1 MKNTFKLL
9 QIFAITCVFGVANA
23 NAQSLLNYST
33 YGDTDSVVVKESS
46 LLPSAPSAT
55 VQSSS
60 IISQSA
66 TATQF
71 PTSIVVDP
79 AVAAS
84 AKFWSAARIAALS
97 TVAVAAVSVLA
108 NSAPT
113 TQH

>member
-1 MKNTFKLL
+1 MKNAFKLL
-9 QIFAITCVFGVANA
+9 QIFAIASAFGITHV

-33 YGDTDSVVVKESS
+33 FGDTDSVVVRESA

-84 AKFWSAARIAALS
+84 AKFWSTARIAALS
-97 TVAVAAVSVLA
+97 AVAVAAVSVLA